1 MIIIKIEGKS
11 IKNQFWFKI
20 KFENTYYEK
29 YDIKKINIKSFRC
42 INIRF
47 ISLIVYIW
55 EMIKKHKYNISI
67 YYKIIY

>member
-1 MIIIKIEGKS
+1 MIIIKIGGKS

-47 ISLIVYIW
+47 ISLIVYI
-55 EMIKKHKYNISI
+55 
-67 YYKIIY
+67 